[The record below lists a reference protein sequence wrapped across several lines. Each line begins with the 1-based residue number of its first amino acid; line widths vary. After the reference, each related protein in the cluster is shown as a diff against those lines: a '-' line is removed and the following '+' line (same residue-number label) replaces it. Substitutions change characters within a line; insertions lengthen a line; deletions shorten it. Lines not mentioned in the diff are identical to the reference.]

1 MQMMKNFLQRICRLK
16 CQYTLINR
24 EQQCLDEIKQVVGT
38 QDVLVLCSGGVDSTV
53 CAALCTKAL
62 GPDRVVCSHFIISQ
76 ISYIT
81 PLFLQHAIHIDNGF
95 MRLDESEHVIKSLNA
110 LGLS

>member
-24 EQQCLDEIKQVVGT
+24 EQQCLDKIRQVVGT

-62 GPDRVVCSHFIISQ
+62 GPDRVVCSHFKMTQILYNSQ
-76 ISYIT
+76 FFLACDSYRQW
-81 PLFLQHAIHIDNGF
+81 FYAVG
-95 MRLDESEHVIKSLNA
+95 
-110 LGLS
+110 